1 MNVDWKLLS
10 YAMVFSLVII
20 WICAL
25 IVSVLFI
32 QPLLDM
38 WRCLPQILANMSENH
53 STTFAVSRFPSIP
66 LWILLIISL
75 LLWCVLTVSS
85 YIIMNYLKKMKK
97 KKVPHIK
104 E

>member
-10 YAMVFSLVII
+10 YAMVFSVVII

-38 WRCLPQILANMSENH
+38 WKCFPQILSNVENH
-53 STTFAVSRFPSIP
+53 SITFAVSNLPTIP
-66 LWILLIISL
+66 LWVLLILSL
-75 LLWCVLTVSS
+75 LLWGVLTGCS
-85 YIIMNYLKKMKK
+85 YVIMKALKQNKK
-97 KKVPHIK
+97 EKSIS
-104 E
+104 ED

>member
-1 MNVDWKLLS
+1 MTVDWKLLS
-10 YAMVFSLVII
+10 LAMIVSVVII
-20 WICAL
+20 WVCAL
-25 IVSVLFI
+25 VVSVFFI

-75 LLWCVLTVSS
+75 LLWCVLTVSF

-97 KKVPHIK
+97 KKVPPI
-104 E
+104 EE